1 MSTALQASR
10 RDKPFPELTECINH
24 PSGYFALSPRKDRF
38 TVSDV
43 PGFIAYKEHGKHLVM
58 MGGVHA
64 PETDRAQLLDS
75 FLAEAARRNRRVV
88 ALQLMEEQIALFASR
103 GFTVNQ
109 FGSSFALR
117 LSGFTF
123 AGTKRMKLR
132 HKIKRAQQAGLRVV
146 EVGRELPDN
155 ESTYQQ
161 IYRISDNWLKDKG
174 RKELDFLVGEIGY
187 SGQSQRRIFAVVDAH
202 ERMLGFITYVPVW
215 GEHPG
220 ILHDLTRRLPDAPP
234 GTMELCN
241 AFAIRRF
248 MEEGIPYLHFGFTPF
263 IVDERRRPGENRILA
278 TIFRLVGKHG
288 SAIYPALD
296 QVRYKQKWGP
306 DIVEREYL
314 AYNRRL
320 TLRTVIDV
328 LRVTQIL

>member
-10 RDKPFPELTECINH
+10 RERPFPDLTECINH
-24 PSGYFALSPRKDRF
+24 PSGFFALSPRKDRF

-43 PGFIAYKEHGKHLVM
+43 PGFIAYKEHGKHLVL

-64 PETDRAQLLDS
+64 PKPRRAPLLDS
-75 FLAEAARRNRRVV
+75 FLAEAAKRKRRVIV
-88 ALQLMEEQIALFASR
+88 LQLNEEQIALFASR

-123 AGTKRMKLR
+123 GGTKRMKLR

-146 EVGRELPDN
+146 EIGRELPDN

-161 IYRISDNWLKDKG
+161 IYGISDNWLKEKG
-174 RKELDFLVGEIGY
+174 RKELDFLIGEIGH
-187 SGQSQRRIFAVVDAH
+187 SGQSQRRIFAVVDAQD
-202 ERMLGFITYVPVW
+202 RMLGFITYVPVW
-215 GEHPG
+215 GEHAG
-220 ILHDLTRRLPDAPP
+220 MLHDLTRRLPDAPP
-234 GTMELCN
+234 GIMELCN

-248 MEEGIPYLHFGFTPF
+248 TEEGIAYLHFGFTPF
-263 IVDERRRPGENRILA
+263 IVDDRRRPGENRVLA
-278 TIFRLVGKHG
+278 TIVRLIGKYG

-296 QVRYKQKWGP
+296 QVRYKQKWAP

-314 AYNRRL
+314 AYDRL
-320 TLRTVIDV
+320 SVRALVDV

>member
-1 MSTALQASR
+1 MSTALQPSK
-10 RDKPFPELTECINH
+10 RDKAFPDLTECINH

-38 TVSDV
+38 TVLDI
-43 PGFIAYKEHGKHLVM
+43 PGLIAYKEHGKHLVM

-64 PETDRAQLLDS
+64 PEPHRAQLFDS
-75 FLAEAARRNRRVV
+75 FLAEAAKRKRRVI
-88 ALQLMEEQIALFASR
+88 ALQLNEEQIALFASR

-132 HKIKRAQQAGLRVV
+132 HKIKRAQQAGLRVA

-155 ESTYQQ
+155 ESTYEQ
-161 IYRISDNWLKDKG
+161 IHRISNNWLKQKG
-174 RKELDFLVGEIGY
+174 RKELDFLIGEIGH
-187 SGQSQRRIFAVVDAH
+187 SGQSQRRIFVVVDAQQ
-202 ERMLGFITYVPVW
+202 RMLGFITYVPVW

-234 GTMELCN
+234 GIMELCN

-248 MEEGIPYLHFGFTPF
+248 TEEGIPYLHFGFTPF
-263 IVDERRRPGENRILA
+263 IVDERPRPGENRVLA
-278 TIFRLVGKHG
+278 MIVRMIGKYG

-296 QVRYKQKWGP
+296 QVRYKQKWAP
-306 DIVEREYL
+306 DIVEREYI
-314 AYNRRL
+314 AYNRL
-320 TLRTVIDV
+320 SLRALIDV

>member
-1 MSTALQASR
+1 MSTALQAPAR
-10 RDKPFPELTECINH
+10 ERPFPDLTECINH

-38 TVSDV
+38 TVSEI
-43 PGFIAYKEHGKHLVM
+43 PGLIAYKEYGKHLVM

-64 PETDRAQLLDS
+64 PEPHRAQLLDS
-75 FLAEAARRNRRVV
+75 FLAEAGKRKRRVIV
-88 ALQLMEEQIALFASR
+88 LQLNEEQIPLFASR

-132 HKIKRAQQAGLRVV
+132 HKIKRAHEAGLRVV
-146 EVGRELPDN
+146 EIGRELPDN

-161 IYRISDNWLKDKG
+161 IYGISDNWLKEKG
-174 RKELDFLVGEIGY
+174 RKELDFLIGEIGH
-187 SGQSQRRIFAVVDAH
+187 SGQSQRRIFAVVDAQ

-220 ILHDLTRRLPDAPP
+220 MLHDLTRRLPDAPP
-234 GTMELCN
+234 GIMEFCN

-248 MEEGIPYLHFGFTPF
+248 IEENVTYLHFGFTPF
-263 IVDERRRPGENRILA
+263 IVDDRRRPGENRILA
-278 TIFRLVGKHG
+278 TIVRLIGKYG

-296 QVRYKQKWGP
+296 QVRYKQKWAP
-306 DIVEREYL
+306 DIVEREYI
-314 AYNRRL
+314 AYNRL
-320 TLRTVIDV
+320 SLRALIDV
-328 LRVTQIL
+328 LRVTRIL

>member
-10 RDKPFPELTECINH
+10 REKPFPDLTECINH
-24 PSGYFALSPRKDRF
+24 PSGFFALSPRKDRF
-38 TVSDV
+38 TVSDI
-43 PGFIAYKEHGKHLVM
+43 PGLIAYKEHGKHLVL

-64 PETDRAQLLDS
+64 PETHRTQLLDC
-75 FLAEAARRNRRVV
+75 FLGEAAKRKRRVIV
-88 ALQLMEEQIALFASR
+88 LQLNEEQIPLFASR

-146 EVGRELPDN
+146 EIGRELPDN

-161 IYRISDNWLKDKG
+161 IYGISDSWLKEKG
-174 RKELDFLVGEIGY
+174 RKELDFLIGEIGH

-202 ERMLGFITYVPVW
+202 ERIIGFITYVPVW
-215 GEHPG
+215 GEHAG
-220 ILHDLTRRLPDAPP
+220 MLHDLTRRLPDAPP
-234 GTMELCN
+234 GIMELCN

-248 MEEGIPYLHFGFTPF
+248 IEEGIAYLHFGFTPF
-263 IVDERRRPGENRILA
+263 IVDDRRRPGENRVLA
-278 TIFRLVGKHG
+278 SIVRMIGKYG
-288 SAIYPALD
+288 SAVYPALD
-296 QVRYKQKWGP
+296 QVRYKQKWAP

-314 AYNRRL
+314 AYQRL
-320 TLRTVIDV
+320 SPRALIDV

>member
-10 RDKPFPELTECINH
+10 RERPFPDLTECINH
-24 PSGYFALSPRKDRF
+24 PSGFFALSPRKDRF

-43 PGFIAYKEHGKHLVM
+43 PGFIAYKEHGKHLVL

-64 PETDRAQLLDS
+64 PKPRRAPLLDS
-75 FLAEAARRNRRVV
+75 FLAEAAKRKRRVIV
-88 ALQLMEEQIALFASR
+88 LQLNEEQIALFASR

-123 AGTKRMKLR
+123 GGTKRMKLR

-146 EVGRELPDN
+146 EIGRELPDN

-161 IYRISDNWLKDKG
+161 IYGISDNWLKEKG
-174 RKELDFLVGEIGY
+174 RKELDFLIGEIGH
-187 SGQSQRRIFAVVDAH
+187 SGQSQRRIFAVVDAQD
-202 ERMLGFITYVPVW
+202 RMLGFITYVPVW
-215 GEHPG
+215 GEHAG
-220 ILHDLTRRLPDAPP
+220 MLHDLTRRLPDAPP
-234 GTMELCN
+234 GIMELCN

-248 MEEGIPYLHFGFTPF
+248 TEEGIAYLHFGFTPF
-263 IVDERRRPGENRILA
+263 IVDDRRRSGENRVLA
-278 TIFRLVGKHG
+278 TIVRLIGKYG

-296 QVRYKQKWGP
+296 QVRYKQKWAP

-314 AYNRRL
+314 AYDRL
-320 TLRTVIDV
+320 SVRALIDV

>member
-10 RDKPFPELTECINH
+10 RERPFPDLTECINH
-24 PSGYFALSPRKDRF
+24 PSGFFALSPRKDRF

-43 PGFIAYKEHGKHLVM
+43 PGFIAYKEHGKHLVL

-64 PETDRAQLLDS
+64 PKPRRAPLLDS
-75 FLAEAARRNRRVV
+75 FLAEAAKRKRRVIV
-88 ALQLMEEQIALFASR
+88 LQLNEEQIALFASR

-123 AGTKRMKLR
+123 GGTKRMKLR

-146 EVGRELPDN
+146 EIGRELPDN

-161 IYRISDNWLKDKG
+161 IYGISDNWLKEKG
-174 RKELDFLVGEIGY
+174 RKELDFLIGEIGH
-187 SGQSQRRIFAVVDAH
+187 SGQSQRRIFAVVDAQD
-202 ERMLGFITYVPVW
+202 RMLGFITYVPVW
-215 GEHPG
+215 GEHAG
-220 ILHDLTRRLPDAPP
+220 MLHDLTRRLPDAPP
-234 GTMELCN
+234 GIMELCN

-248 MEEGIPYLHFGFTPF
+248 TEEGIAYLHFGFTPF
-263 IVDERRRPGENRILA
+263 IVDDRRRSGENRVLA
-278 TIFRLVGKHG
+278 TIVRLIGKYG

-296 QVRYKQKWGP
+296 QVRYKQKWAP

-314 AYNRRL
+314 AYDRL
-320 TLRTVIDV
+320 SVRALVDV

>member
-1 MSTALQASR
+1 MSTALQAPAR
-10 RDKPFPELTECINH
+10 ETPFPDLTECINH

-38 TVSDV
+38 TVSEI
-43 PGFIAYKEHGKHLVM
+43 PGLIAYKEYGKHLVM

-64 PETDRAQLLDS
+64 PVPHRAQLLDS
-75 FLAEAARRNRRVV
+75 FLAEAGKRKRRVIV
-88 ALQLMEEQIALFASR
+88 LQLNEEQLPLFASR

-132 HKIKRAQQAGLRVV
+132 HKIKRAHEAGLRVV
-146 EVGRELPDN
+146 EIGRELPDN

-161 IYRISDNWLKDKG
+161 IYGISDNWLKEKG
-174 RKELDFLVGEIGY
+174 RKELDFLIGEIGH
-187 SGQSQRRIFAVVDAH
+187 SGQTQRRIFAVVDAQ

-220 ILHDLTRRLPDAPP
+220 MLHDLTRRLPDAPP
-234 GTMELCN
+234 GIMELCN

-248 MEEGIPYLHFGFTPF
+248 TEENVTYLHFGFTPF
-263 IVDERRRPGENRILA
+263 IVDDRRRPGENRILA
-278 TIFRLVGKHG
+278 TIVRLIGKYG
-288 SAIYPALD
+288 SANNPALD
-296 QVRYKQKWGP
+296 QVRYKQKWAP
-306 DIVEREYL
+306 DIVEREYI
-314 AYNRRL
+314 AYNRL
-320 TLRTVIDV
+320 SLRALIDV

>member
-1 MSTALQASR
+1 MSIALPASK
-10 RDKPFPELTECINH
+10 RDKPFPDLTECINH

-38 TVSDV
+38 TVADI
-43 PGFIAYKEHGKHLVM
+43 PGLIAYKEQGKHLVM

-64 PETDRAQLLDS
+64 PEPHRAQLLDS
-75 FLAEAARRNRRVV
+75 FLAAAAKRKQGVV
-88 ALQLMEEQIALFASR
+88 ALQLDEKQIPLFASR

-146 EVGRELPDN
+146 EVGREIPDN
-155 ESTYQQ
+155 ESTYNQ
-161 IYRISDNWLKDKG
+161 IYAISDNWLKQKG
-174 RKELDFLVGEIGY
+174 RKELDFLIGEIGH

-202 ERMLGFITYVPVW
+202 EKMLAFITYVPVW

-220 ILHDLTRRLPDAPP
+220 ILHDLTRRLPDAPS
-234 GTMELCN
+234 GVMELCN

-248 MEEGIPYLHFGFTPF
+248 TEEGIPYLHFGFTPF
-263 IVDERRRPGENRILA
+263 IVDDRPRPGENRILA
-278 TIFRLVGKHG
+278 SIVRLIGKHG

-296 QVRYKQKWGP
+296 QVRYKQKWAP
-306 DIVEREYL
+306 DIVEREYI
-314 AYNRRL
+314 AYNRL
-320 TLRTVIDV
+320 SLRTLIDV

>member
-1 MSTALQASR
+1 MSTALQASK
-10 RDKPFPELTECINH
+10 RDKPFPDLTECINH

-38 TVSDV
+38 TAAEI
-43 PGFIAYKEHGKHLVM
+43 PGFIAYKEQGKHLVM

-64 PETDRAQLLDS
+64 PDTHRAQLLDC
-75 FLAEAARRNRRVV
+75 FLAEAAKRNRRVV
-88 ALQLMEEQIALFASR
+88 VLQLTEEQVALFASR

-146 EVGRELPDN
+146 EIGRELPDN

-161 IYRISDNWLKDKG
+161 IYRISDNWLKEKG
-174 RKELDFLVGEIGY
+174 KKELDFLIGEIGH
-187 SGQSQRRIFAVVDAH
+187 SGQTQRRIFVVVDAQ
-202 ERMLGFITYVPVW
+202 ERILGFITYVPVW

-234 GTMELCN
+234 GIMELCN

-248 MEEGIPYLHFGFTPF
+248 IEEGVPYLHFGFTPF
-263 IVDERRRPGENRILA
+263 IVDERPRSAESRVLA
-278 TIFRLVGKHG
+278 GIVRLIGKYG

-296 QVRYKQKWGP
+296 QVRYKQKWAP

-314 AYNRRL
+314 AYNHFS
-320 TLRTVIDV
+320 LRTLIDV